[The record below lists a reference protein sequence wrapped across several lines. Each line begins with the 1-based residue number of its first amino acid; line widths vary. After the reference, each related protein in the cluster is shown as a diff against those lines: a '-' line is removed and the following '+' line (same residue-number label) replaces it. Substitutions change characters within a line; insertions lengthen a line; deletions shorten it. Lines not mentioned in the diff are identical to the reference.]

1 MKEML
6 RRGQDEIE
14 NDSRYLHNRMA
25 RRIAVRFIGTL
36 FCYEIGLMLFFLLI
50 VILAEA
56 SGIYYDLGLSAVK
69 SVLVALMYFAFIL
82 FSILGCCYI
91 TYRFMLRPLS
101 YLDDVMEAA
110 RELTHPT
117 EAPIILANELE
128 SIQDDMNAVRE
139 DALRNKKAAE
149 EAERRKDDLLVYLA
163 HDLRTPLTSIIGYLR
178 LIEDDP
184 DLQTESFERY
194 VGTAREK
201 TEQLEDMIN
210 EFFEITRFNTHSLVL
225 NKVSVN
231 LSRMLMQITY
241 EFHPILTEKNLEWD
255 LQIPENIEIVCDR
268 DKLER
273 AIDNLIRNAI
283 NYSYAGTT
291 IFFSLTQLG
300 EQVRIC
306 VQNKGQTIPPEK
318 LERIFEQFY
327 RLDAARSSDTGG
339 AGLGLAIAKEIIELH
354 HGTISAHSENETIQF
369 LVQLPLDCQKN
380 VRSSSERNH

>member
-178 LIEDDP
+178 LIEEDP
-184 DLQTESFERY
+184 DLQT
-194 VGTAREK
+194 
-201 TEQLEDMIN
+201 
-210 EFFEITRFNTHSLVL
+210 
-225 NKVSVN
+225 
-231 LSRMLMQITY
+231 
-241 EFHPILTEKNLEWD
+241 
-255 LQIPENIEIVCDR
+255 
-268 DKLER
+268 
-273 AIDNLIRNAI
+273 
-283 NYSYAGTT
+283 
-291 IFFSLTQLG
+291 
-300 EQVRIC
+300 
-306 VQNKGQTIPPEK
+306 
-318 LERIFEQFY
+318 
-327 RLDAARSSDTGG
+327 
-339 AGLGLAIAKEIIELH
+339 
-354 HGTISAHSENETIQF
+354 
-369 LVQLPLDCQKN
+369 
-380 VRSSSERNH
+380 

>member
-1 MKEML
+1 ME
-6 RRGQDEIE
+6 DEP
-14 NDSRYLHNRMA
+14 
-25 RRIAVRFIGTL
+25 
-36 FCYEIGLMLFFLLI
+36 EIDPALI
-50 VILAEA
+50 KKY
-56 SGIYYDLGLSAVK
+56 SGIAGRKAE
-69 SVLVALMYFAFIL
+69 
-82 FSILGCCYI
+82 
-91 TYRFMLRPLS
+91 R
-101 YLDDVMEAA
+101 
-110 RELTHPT
+110 
-117 EAPIILANELE
+117 LE
-128 SIQDDMNAVRE
+128 S
-139 DALRNKKAAE
+139 L
-149 EAERRKDDLLVYLA
+149 
-163 HDLRTPLTSIIGYLR
+163 
-178 LIEDDP
+178 
-184 DLQTESFERY
+184 
-194 VGTAREK
+194 
-201 TEQLEDMIN
+201 IN
-210 EFFEITRFNTHSLVL
+210 EFFEITRFSTHKLSLEPA
-225 NKVSVN
+225 KTN

-354 HGTISAHSENETIQF
+354 HGTISAHSESETIQF

>member
-36 FCYEIGLMLFFLLI
+36 FCYEIGLTLFFLLI

-139 DALRNKKAAE
+139 DAIRNKKAAE

-231 LSRMLMQITY
+231 LSRMLNQIAF
-241 EFHPILTEKNLEWD
+241 EFQPLLKENEQEWRLE
-255 LQIPENIEIVCDR
+255 IPDGVEIICDP
-268 DKLER
+268 DKLGR
-273 AIDNLIRNAI
+273 ALSNLIQSI
-283 NYSYAGTT
+283 SSYSFSKAEIGLKVKQRITT
-291 IFFSLTQLG
+291 VKICIEGSG
-300 EQVRIC
+300 E
-306 VQNKGQTIPPEK
+306 TIPPEI
-318 LERIFEQFY
+318 LEHVFDRFY
-327 RLDAARSSDTGG
+327 RTDSTKKGERDG
-339 AGLGLAIAKEIIELH
+339 AGIGLAIAKELIGAHQGTVRAYSDSGINGYEIELP
-354 HGTISAHSENETIQF
+354 A
-369 LVQLPLDCQKN
+369 DCGIN
-380 VRSSSERNH
+380 SL

>member
-36 FCYEIGLMLFFLLI
+36 FCYEIGLTLFFLLI

-117 EAPIILANELE
+117 EVPIILANELE

-231 LSRMLMQITY
+231 LSRMLNQIAF
-241 EFHPILTEKNLEWD
+241 EFQPLLKENEQEWRLE
-255 LQIPENIEIVCDR
+255 IPDGVEIICDP
-268 DKLER
+268 DKLGR
-273 AIDNLIRNAI
+273 ALSNLIQSI
-283 NYSYAGTT
+283 SSYSFSKAEIGLNVKQRITTVKICIAG
-291 IFFSLTQLG
+291 SG
-300 EQVRIC
+300 E
-306 VQNKGQTIPPEK
+306 TIPPEI
-318 LERIFEQFY
+318 LEHVFDRFY
-327 RLDAARSSDTGG
+327 RTDSTKKGERDG
-339 AGLGLAIAKEIIELH
+339 AGIGLAIAKELIGAHQGTVRAYSDSGINGYEIELPADC
-354 HGTISAHSENETIQF
+354 GTNS
-369 LVQLPLDCQKN
+369 L
-380 VRSSSERNH
+380 

>member
-178 LIEDDP
+178 LIEEDP

-231 LSRMLMQITY
+231 LSRMLNQIAF
-241 EFHPILTEKNLEWD
+241 EF
-255 LQIPENIEIVCDR
+255 QSRIVAMSFC
-268 DKLER
+268 E
-273 AIDNLIRNAI
+273 
-283 NYSYAGTT
+283 
-291 IFFSLTQLG
+291 
-300 EQVRIC
+300 
-306 VQNKGQTIPPEK
+306 P
-318 LERIFEQFY
+318 
-327 RLDAARSSDTGG
+327 RS
-339 AGLGLAIAKEIIELH
+339 
-354 HGTISAHSENETIQF
+354 
-369 LVQLPLDCQKN
+369 
-380 VRSSSERNH
+380 

>member
-6 RRGQDEIE
+6 RRGQDEIG

-139 DALRNKKAAE
+139 EALRNKKAAE

-231 LSRMLMQITY
+231 LSRMLNQIAF
-241 EFHPILTEKNLEWD
+241 EFQPLLKEKEQEWRLE
-255 LQIPENIEIVCDR
+255 IPDGVEIICDP
-268 DKLER
+268 DKLGQR
-273 AIDNLIRNAI
+273 I
-283 NYSYAGTT
+283 TT
-291 IFFSLTQLG
+291 VKICIEGSG
-300 EQVRIC
+300 E
-306 VQNKGQTIPPEK
+306 TISPEI
-318 LERIFEQFY
+318 LEHVFDRFY
-327 RLDAARSSDTGG
+327 RTDSTKKGERDG
-339 AGLGLAIAKEIIELH
+339 AGIGLAIAKELIGAHQGTVRAYSDSGINGYEIELPADC
-354 HGTISAHSENETIQF
+354 GTNS
-369 LVQLPLDCQKN
+369 L
-380 VRSSSERNH
+380 

>member
-1 MKEML
+1 
-6 RRGQDEIE
+6 
-14 NDSRYLHNRMA
+14 
-25 RRIAVRFIGTL
+25 
-36 FCYEIGLMLFFLLI
+36 
-50 VILAEA
+50 
-56 SGIYYDLGLSAVK
+56 
-69 SVLVALMYFAFIL
+69 
-82 FSILGCCYI
+82 
-91 TYRFMLRPLS
+91 
-101 YLDDVMEAA
+101 
-110 RELTHPT
+110 
-117 EAPIILANELE
+117 
-128 SIQDDMNAVRE
+128 
-139 DALRNKKAAE
+139 
-149 EAERRKDDLLVYLA
+149 
-163 HDLRTPLTSIIGYLR
+163 
-178 LIEDDP
+178 
-184 DLQTESFERY
+184 
-194 VGTAREK
+194 
-201 TEQLEDMIN
+201 
-210 EFFEITRFNTHSLVL
+210 
-225 NKVSVN
+225 
-231 LSRMLMQITY
+231 MQITY

-291 IFFSLTQLG
+291 IFFSLTQLD